1 MRRVSIVIP
10 VFNEESFITTVLQKV
25 LHAKTGKLSKEII
38 VINDGSTDSTAKKI
52 KEFIKKRPRVA
63 LTVIT
68 HIQNQGKGASLKKG
82 LLQSTG
88 DVVIVQDADLE
99 YSTDDYPTIL
109 EPFLLYGA
117 NVVYGSRFI
126 GNRPHR
132 ILYFWHYLANQ
143 FLTLLSNMYTNLNLT
158 DMETGCKAFDGKLI
172 RSIAGSLES
181 TRFGFEPEI
190 TARISRIPNLKL
202 FEVGISYSGRT
213 YREGKKVSFLDGV
226 YAIYAILRYNLL

>member
-1 MRRVSIVIP
+1 MRRVSIIIP
-10 VFNEESFITTVLQKV
+10 VFNEESFITTVLEKV
-25 LHAKTGKLSKEII
+25 VKAKTGKLSKEII
-38 VINDGSTDSTAKKI
+38 VINDGSTDNTAKKI
-52 KEFIKKRPRVA
+52 KFFIKKYPRAA

-68 HIQNQGKGASLKKG
+68 HTQNQGKGASLKKG
-82 LLQSTG
+82 FLHSSG
-88 DVVIVQDADLE
+88 DIVIVQDADLE

-109 EPFLLYGA
+109 EPFLRYGA

-132 ILYFWHYLANQ
+132 ILYFGHYLANQ
-143 FLTLLSNMYTNLNLT
+143 FLTFLSNLYTNLNLT
-158 DMETGCKAFDGKLI
+158 DMETGSKAFDGKLI
-172 RSIAGSLES
+172 RTLAGSLES

-213 YREGKKVSFLDGV
+213 YHEGKKVSFLDGI
-226 YAIYAILRYNLL
+226 YAVYAILRYNLL